1 MYKWQDKCFQFLLAK
16 GLDRKTAQ
24 HEIFNFVRD
33 NMYEDFHFDVDTRV
47 TESEL
52 IKVLNMLTIYY
63 KTKILSQA

>member
-16 GLDRKTAQ
+16 GLDRQQAQ

-33 NMYEDFHFDVDTRV
+33 NMYEDFHFDVDTKV